1 MIELFYLD
9 KGSLQKGKIEDLG
22 KLRKKRLWLDV
33 INLTQEEAELLK
45 KNFFLHPLTIED
57 LEHALTRVKVEE
69 FSTYLFCVFYGVRH
83 TGTGQ
88 PELQEIDIVVGKNFI
103 ITNHRQELSATEELK
118 SHPQKLLHHLEKG
131 ADFLFHRILD
141 HEIDNYFP
149 MLESI
154 DEEMEKIDVLI
165 KRPQPG
171 LSLRII
177 ELKRNISDIRKTMI
191 SQREKISFLAK
202 EEYNF
207 ISKNALPYFRD
218 VYDHSIRV
226 ADELEYYR
234 EALSGTFE
242 VYMSSVSLNTNEIM
256 KVLSAITALA
266 MPMTVVSSIYGTNF
280 TFLPGA
286 GSAYGFWLMLAVTL
300 LIMVGLLYMFKRR
313 RWF

>member
-1 MIELFYLD
+1 MIDIFYLD
-9 KGSLQKGKIEDLG
+9 NEVLKKGKIEELAQ
-22 KLRKKRLWLDV
+22 LRRKRLWLDV
-33 INLTQEEAELLK
+33 INLTPEEAELLK
-45 KNFFLHPLTIED
+45 KSFGLHPLTIED
-57 LEHALTRVKVEE
+57 LEHTLTRVKVEE
-69 FSTYLFCVFYGVRH
+69 FPTYLFCVFYGVRH
-83 TGTGQ
+83 IGTGQ
-88 PELQEIDIVVGKNFI
+88 SELQEIDIVVGKNFI
-103 ITNHRQELSATEELK
+103 ITSHRQELSATEELK
-118 SHPQKLLHHLEKG
+118 VHPQKLSHHLEKG
-131 ADFLFHRILD
+131 VDFLFHRILD

-149 MLESI
+149 VLEFI

-177 ELKRNISDIRKTMI
+177 KLKRNISDIRKTMI

-207 ISKNALPYFRD
+207 ISKKSIPYFRD

-234 EALSGTFE
+234 EAIVGTFE

-266 MPMTVVSSIYGTNF
+266 MPMTVISSIYGTNF
-280 TFLPGA
+280 SFLPGSK
-286 GSAYGFWLMLAVTL
+286 SAYGFWMMLVLTL
-300 LIMVGLLYMFKRR
+300 IIMIGLLYLFKKRK
-313 RWF
+313 WF